1 MFIWVML
8 YLPYAMDYIFY
19 ASIPGGHPGFWEDFI
34 LGLLIAVGNAIVG
47 NVVEL
52 CVSWVGIRD
61 KGTRDVIVLY
71 VGFFAVF
78 LNTVLDLLL
87 VMEVAKGTSLDGAFE
102 GHRVGYDAALV
113 EGVVA
118 IIIPGYLILPYLAAP
133 LFQYALPYYVSIF
146 IVKSRRVGIREA
158 ERSLE
163 AAPFDVVPWRYIDFV
178 NNTMVCLVMLCFTTP
193 QSWVVFATL
202 VFSFLLIILI
212 DRYLLLR
219 GCSEMM
225 YTSNKLVKNFARLF
239 VLPTATLC
247 AISCWWGVKAGMLPE
262 WAPVAAFFV
271 HAVIYLVLLEACSP
285 VELTMKSRMAHKLAE
300 RVHMEQLLEPAKLHN
315 NYDEVVRNMEEEGHF
330 YSYWNTNAAL
340 CLRHRYLKEA
350 VPGADPDHLA
360 PYSHGKEVLRMRRS
374 SSMQVA

>member
-1 MFIWVML
+1 
-8 YLPYAMDYIFY
+8 
-19 ASIPGGHPGFWEDFI
+19 
-34 LGLLIAVGNAIVG
+34 
-47 NVVEL
+47 
-52 CVSWVGIRD
+52 
-61 KGTRDVIVLY
+61 
-71 VGFFAVF
+71 
-78 LNTVLDLLL
+78 VLDLLL

-118 IIIPGYLILPYLAAP
+118 IIIPGYLILPYVVAP
-133 LFQYALPYYVSIF
+133 IFLYALPYYVSVF
-146 IVKSRRVGIREA
+146 IVKSRRVGVREA

-163 AAPFDVVPWRYIDFV
+163 AAPFDVLPWRYIDFV

-271 HAVIYLVLLEACSP
+271 HAVIYLVLLEAFSP
-285 VELTMKSRMAHKLAE
+285 VELTMKSRMAHRLAE